1 MNLQGQEQTMKKLP
15 IGIYNFEKIR
25 SDDFYYVDKTP
36 YIVQLAD
43 QAGYYF
49 LSRPRRFGKSL
60 FVDTLRC
67 AFEGRR
73 ELFKGLYLEKKWDF
87 EKTYTVL
94 PISFAGGRFYDLQ
107 NLNDNIEEIL
117 TLNANRLGLELK
129 GKTINGRFKN
139 LIVDTADKYAGRVV
153 ILIDEYDKP
162 ILDNLENV
170 SRAGEMRDGL
180 KNFYSV
186 LKDSDAYIKFCFITG
201 VSKFS
206 RVSIFSDLNNL
217 KDISLDP
224 RMGAICGYTQSE
236 LEQTFSDRLTGIDLD
251 ELSNWYNGYNFM
263 GKENV
268 YNPFDVLLFLD
279 YGQLD
284 NYWFDSATP
293 SFLVKLLSQEKV
305 YLPNLEHVEIDQNM
319 LSNFELD
326 QLLPEAVLFQTG
338 YLTIKKVEEFA
349 PGQRLLTL
357 DFPNQEVR
365 ISLNMHLL
373 NYLSGAPSKTSSLR
387 FQMMKALGSQDLNQV
402 KSLFQSL
409 FSSIPND
416 WYKNNNMDAYEGFYA
431 SVVYSFLASLGFDL
445 KPEESSSY
453 GCADLIID
461 TRQVV
466 YVLEFKVV
474 ELEGDGQKAIT
485 QIIDKGY
492 HQQYVQAGRET
503 ILIGMDFSKTERN
516 LVAFEWERGAKGK
529 EG

>member
-1 MNLQGQEQTMKKLP
+1 MKKLP
-15 IGIYNFEKIR
+15 IGIYNFSEIVTEGY
-25 SDDFYYVDKTP
+25 YYVDKTA
-36 YIVQLAD
+36 YVHQLAH
-43 QAGYYF
+43 AGKYYF

-73 ELFKGLYLEKKWDF
+73 ELFKGLYLENNWDF
-87 EKTYTVL
+87 EKTYPVL
-94 PISFAGGRFYDLQ
+94 SISFAGGRFYDLQ

-117 TLNANRLGLELK
+117 TLNASRLGLELK

-139 LIVDTADKYAGRVV
+139 LIVDTADKHAGRVV
-153 ILIDEYDKP
+153 VLIDEYDKP
-162 ILDNLENV
+162 ILDNLEDV
-170 SRAGEMRDGL
+170 SRAEEMRDGL

-236 LEQTFSDRLTGIDLD
+236 LEQIFSDRLTGIDLD
-251 ELSNWYNGYNFM
+251 EMSNWYNGYNFL

-279 YGQLD
+279 YRQFD
-284 NYWFDSATP
+284 NYWFESATP
-293 SFLVKLLSQEKV
+293 SFLVNLLAREKM
-305 YLPNLEHVEIDQNM
+305 YLPNLEHIEIDQNM
-319 LSNFELD
+319 LSSFELD

-338 YLTIKKVEEFA
+338 YLTIKQVEEFA

-373 NYLSGAPSKTSSLR
+373 NYFSGAPSRTSSLR
-387 FQMMKALGSQDLNQV
+387 FQMITALRSQDMQQV
-402 KSLFQSL
+402 KGLFQSL
-409 FSSIPND
+409 FSSIPSE
-416 WYKNNNMDAYEGFYA
+416 WYTKNNMDAYEGYYA
-431 SVVYSFLASLGFDL
+431 SVVYAFLASLGFDL
-445 KPEESSSY
+445 HPEKSSSH
-453 GCADLIID
+453 GRADLIID
-461 TRQVV
+461 TKQVV

-474 ELEGDGQKAIT
+474 ELEGDVQKAIT
-485 QIIDKGY
+485 QIKDKGY
-492 HQQYVQAGRET
+492 HQQYVQAGREV
-503 ILIGMDFSKTERN
+503 ILIGMDFSKAERN
-516 LVAFEWERGAKGK
+516 LVGFEWEPGV
-529 EG
+529 